1 MEDALSAAFVD
12 VSGKTSHL
20 EMLFASD
27 VPFSSKEQEDSDMA
41 RVTLFVTALVIA
53 LVAVFSGTTA
63 AQTDTRDRTFLTFSG
78 AVEMPGVT
86 LPAGTYVFKLAD
98 TPSRN
103 VVQVWDRDEKNM
115 IGHWLFVQ
123 AERPEVSNDTVVMF
137 KETAAGQTPAVHY
150 WYYPGERTGKEFVY
164 PKDQAL
170 KIAARTNERVLSTE
184 GQPGPESSVSS
195 VDASGKV
202 TEWKPEK
209 APAPQ
214 PQISSDRNSIEGAGA
229 PPAPQSESQV
239 ARAPQPAPA
248 PEAFPQGGSGRSNP
262 EPAAAAPQVT
272 RTEPLPETASP
283 LALGALVG
291 LLSLAGAAG
300 IRFLR

>member
-1 MEDALSAAFVD
+1 MGKVCSASLALRTGHTSRARSQLLQTLEFARVTAGMEDALSSAFVD

-103 VVQVWDRDEKNM
+103 VVQVWDRDEKKM

-123 AERPEVSNDTVVMF
+123 AERPEVSNETVVMF
-137 KETAAGQTPAVHY
+137 KETAAG
-150 WYYPGERTGKEFVY
+150 
-164 PKDQAL
+164 
-170 KIAARTNERVLSTE
+170 
-184 GQPGPESSVSS
+184 
-195 VDASGKV
+195 
-202 TEWKPEK
+202 
-209 APAPQ
+209 
-214 PQISSDRNSIEGAGA
+214 
-229 PPAPQSESQV
+229 
-239 ARAPQPAPA
+239 
-248 PEAFPQGGSGRSNP
+248 
-262 EPAAAAPQVT
+262 
-272 RTEPLPETASP
+272 
-283 LALGALVG
+283 
-291 LLSLAGAAG
+291 
-300 IRFLR
+300 